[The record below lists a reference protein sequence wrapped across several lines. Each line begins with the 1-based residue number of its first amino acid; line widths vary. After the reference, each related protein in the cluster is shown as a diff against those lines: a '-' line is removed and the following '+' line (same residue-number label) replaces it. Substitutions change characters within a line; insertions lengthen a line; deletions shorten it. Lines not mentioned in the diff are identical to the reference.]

1 MIGEEGIAFNID
13 FELIKNK
20 KTREKTSVINFEKIS
35 SSDILKI
42 EKMFINLIN
51 LFKNNS

>member
-1 MIGEEGIAFNID
+1 MIGEEGIAFNMD

-20 KTREKTSVINFEKIS
+20 KTGERTSVINFEKIS

-42 EKMFINLIN
+42 EKMFLNLIN
-51 LFKNNS
+51 IFKDNS